1 MTIFGFVSHCAA
13 GGETHCT
20 GFACFTHN
28 ASHLCKIFCSGIFVS
43 CATFTHHIPTHSA
56 VRNVCSNVDGV
67 ATLVDRLEVFR
78 ERFPLPTN
86 SFMQCSA
93 RNVFDAFHQLHKPL
107 FLAWT
112 NRSKAHATVTNNH
125 GGHTVTT
132 GWFQQ
137 CVPTDLTV
145 IVRMNVDEARSH
157 KLAVSINLLECFAND
172 AIRNFHNDPA
182 RNGNVSNMRWC
193 ACAINNCAPANDDV
207 KHVKPPSGD

>member
-1 MTIFGFVSHCAA
+1 MSHGATC
-13 GGETHCT
+13 GESDCT
-20 GFACFTHN
+20 GFTRFANNAC
-28 ASHLCKIFCSGIFVS
+28 HLCKIFSGGVFIS
-43 CATFTHHIPTHSA
+43 RAAFTHDVSTNST
-56 VRNVCSNVDGV
+56 VWNVCSNINGI
-67 ATLVDRLEVFR
+67 ATLVNRLEVFR

-93 RNVFDAFHQLHKPL
+93 RNVFDTFHQLHKPL
-107 FLAWT
+107 FLSWS
-112 NRSKAHATVTNNH
+112 NWCKAHAAVANNH
-125 GGHTVTT
+125 GGHAMTT
-132 GWFQQ
+132 GWLQQ

-145 IVRMNVDEARSH
+145 IVRMNVNEARCDEF
-157 KLAVSINLLECFAND
+157 AVCIDFFECFADD